1 MSLGM
6 EFNWTFLILHD
17 IIVEKMYFSFQEKYL
32 SFILSMIRQER
43 KWGVSD
49 SLLDVRK
56 RGGGG
61 PSDAYCVQ
69 QGGWGGLK
77 NGKKCVCN

>member
-1 MSLGM
+1 MFSK
-6 EFNWTFLILHD
+6 
-17 IIVEKMYFSFQEKYL
+17 EKNESHMFIRTISRAFSKLEDGGKK
-32 SFILSMIRQER
+32 RGG
-43 KWGVSD
+43 GVSD

-61 PSDAYCVQ
+61 LPDEYYVQ

-77 NGKKCVCN
+77 IRKKCVCN